1 MRVGFVLKE
10 VGIGLRRNVTLTI
23 AVVITVAVS
32 LSLFGASLLV
42 RAQVAQMKDYWYDRV
57 EVSIFLCGEISDAP
71 SCADGEISSAEKDK
85 IREELNNLDRKS
97 TRLNSSHT

>member
-10 VGIGLRRNVTLTI
+10 VGIGLRRNVTLTV

-42 RAQVAQMKDYWYDRV
+42 RAQIGRAHV
-57 EVSIFLCGEISDAP
+57 
-71 SCADGEISSAEKDK
+71 
-85 IREELNNLDRKS
+85 
-97 TRLNSSHT
+97 